1 MMRSRKISFS
11 IIACVFFVFPMILL
25 LLQSVSSPWRFQS
38 EDGFTWQWTSYQKL
52 LQDPMLWEATLTSI
66 VIGYAVLVI
75 NFIIGLFTGK
85 ALVSSSYKGKAWVEA
100 ILLSPILLPVLA
112 IAMGLHL
119 LMIRIGLAD
128 TLIGVILLHLVPTV
142 PYSIKIFYNGF
153 NQIGPAMMEQSNILG
168 AGFWTQIFTVEL
180 PLLRPA
186 IRSLTFLTIVI
197 SLSQYAITA
206 IIGGGRILT
215 LPLVFFPYMENANTS
230 LMAAFSIWFAVI
242 PVTMYI
248 VIELLILLLP
258 YSRLPW
264 RNHR

>member
-1 MMRSRKISFS
+1 MRSRKISFS

-85 ALVSSSYKGKAWVEA
+85 ALVSSPYKGKAWVEA

-142 PYSIKIFYNGF
+142 PYSIKIFYNGY
-153 NQIGPAMMEQSNILG
+153 NQTGPAMMEQSNILG

>member
-1 MMRSRKISFS
+1 MRKRKISFS
-11 IIACVFFVFPMILL
+11 ILTLLLFVLPIILL
-25 LLQSVSSPWRFQS
+25 FLQSVSSPWRFQS

-52 LQDPMLWEATLTSI
+52 IQDPMLWEATLTSI
-66 VIGYAVLVI
+66 AIGFAVLII

-85 ALVSSSYKGKAWVEA
+85 ALVSFPFKGKTWLEA
-100 ILLSPILLPVLA
+100 VLLSPILVPVLA

-128 TLIGVILLHLVPTV
+128 TMIGVILIHLVPTT
-142 PYSIKIFYNGF
+142 PYSIKIFHNSY
-153 NQIGPAMMEQSNILG
+153 NQIGTSMMEQPNILG
-168 AGFWTQIFTVEL
+168 AGFWKQIFTVEL

-215 LPLVFFPYMENANTS
+215 LPLVFFPYLESANTS

-242 PVTMYI
+242 PVVMYI
-248 VIELLILLLP
+248 AIELLILLLP